1 LSNVLVAQL
10 ETNRVT
16 AELWLNGLPLLRAT
30 ESWSR
35 KSRPVHQFL
44 QPGPNRLELVVEPGP
59 TPSTGR
65 IPWGSKTLP
74 EQAWAEAR
82 LLVFQHG
89 SAPEPELGTM
99 LGKLRFDGR
108 TPSDGG
114 PVEREHRFPA
124 IASLDVHPGWSRQPV
139 WAEAEPLRL
148 EASVIEE
155 AHATLEELAR
165 ALRAGDRAGYET
177 VAGSR
182 VGGHL
187 RAYPAMPVEMAE
199 RDVKELLTK
208 CWEHPDYVVDHERA
222 TQDFRLVG
230 GDRVLQT
237 IGRDFTPAFKYR
249 DADGVTFGDEMF
261 LARIDGRFR
270 VVA

>member
-1 LSNVLVAQL
+1 MSNVVVAQL
-10 ETNRVT
+10 ETNRVS

-44 QPGPNRLELVVEPGP
+44 QPGPNRLELVVEPGFTP
-59 TPSTGR
+59 TTAR
-65 IPWGSKTLP
+65 LPWGSKTLP
-74 EQAWAEAR
+74 EKSWAEVR

-99 LGKLRFDGR
+99 IAKLRFDGDAH
-108 TPSDGG
+108 SDGG
-114 PVEREHRFPA
+114 RVEREHRFPA
-124 IASLDVHPGWSRQPV
+124 IAGIDVHPSWTRQPV

-148 EASVIEE
+148 DAALVEE
-155 AHATLEELAR
+155 AHTTLEELAR
-165 ALRAGDRAGYET
+165 ALRAGDRAAYG
-177 VAGSR
+177 VLAGTR
-182 VGGHL
+182 VRGHL
-187 RAYPAMPVEMAE
+187 QAYPAMPVEMAE

-208 CWEHPDYVVDHERA
+208 CWERPDYVVDHDRA
-222 TQDFRLVG
+222 AQEYRLVG
-230 GDRVLQT
+230 GDRLLHV

-249 DADGVTFGDEMF
+249 DADGVTFGDDMF
-261 LARIDGRFR
+261 LARMDGRLR